1 MLQQLL
7 QRLPNDTA
15 HHKADAAVLM
25 AMTKEDIP
33 RLILTQRAAH
43 LKSHAGE
50 VAFPGGK
57 RDDTDSSLI
66 YTALREAQEEIA
78 LNPQDVEVVGE
89 LGIFTSRVGMKVK
102 PIIGLLENI
111 PHLTPSP
118 DEIDSIFT
126 VPLDVFLTQKTN
138 YQHKIK
144 YMGLSIPVP
153 SFNYQGYVIW
163 GLTGFMI
170 VEFMRRVYDA
180 DIDWRWPNPL
190 KRD

>member
-7 QRLPNDTA
+7 QRLPNDSA
-15 HHKADAAVLM
+15 QHKADAAVLM
-25 AMTKEDIP
+25 AMTREDIP

-57 RDDTDSSLI
+57 RDKTDSSLI
-66 YTALREAQEEIA
+66 YTALREAQEEID

-89 LGIFTSRVGMKVK
+89 LGIFTSRVGIKVK
-102 PIIGLLENI
+102 PIIGLLDDI

-126 VPLDVFLTQKTN
+126 VPLDVFLQQKPN

>member
-7 QRLPNDTA
+7 QRLPNDSA
-15 HHKADAAVLM
+15 QHKADAAVLM
-25 AMTKEDIP
+25 AMTREDIP

-57 RDDTDSSLI
+57 RDKTDSSLI
-66 YTALREAQEEIA
+66 YTALREAQEEID

-89 LGIFTSRVGMKVK
+89 LGIFTSRVGIKVK
-102 PIIGLLENI
+102 PIIGLLDDI

-126 VPLDVFLTQKTN
+126 VPLDVFLQQKPN

-170 VEFMRRVYDA
+170 VEFMRQVYDA

>member
-7 QRLPNDTA
+7 QRLPNDNA
-15 HHKADAAVLM
+15 QHKADAAVLM

-57 RDDTDSSLI
+57 RDNTDSSLI

-89 LGIFTSRVGMKVK
+89 LGIFTSRVGIKVK
-102 PIIGLLENI
+102 PIIGLLDAI

-126 VPLDVFLTQKTN
+126 VPLDVFLEQKPN

>member
-1 MLQQLL
+1 
-7 QRLPNDTA
+7 
-15 HHKADAAVLM
+15 K
-25 AMTKEDIP
+25 
-33 RLILTQRAAH
+33 RALH

-78 LNPQDVEVVGE
+78 LNPQDVQIVGE
-89 LGIFTSRVGMKVK
+89 LGLFTSKIGIKVK
-102 PIIGLLENI
+102 PIIGLLDAL
-111 PHLTPSP
+111 PQLTPSP

-126 VPLDVFLTQKTN
+126 VPLDVFLQQKPN
-138 YQHKIK
+138 YQHKVK
-144 YMGLSIPVP
+144 YMGISVPVP

-190 KRD
+190 KR

>member
-7 QRLPNDTA
+7 QRLPNDSA
-15 HHKADAAVLM
+15 QHKADAAVLM
-25 AMTKEDIP
+25 AMTREDIP

-57 RDDTDSSLI
+57 RDKTDSSLI
-66 YTALREAQEEIA
+66 YTALREAQEEID

-89 LGIFTSRVGMKVK
+89 LGIFTSRVGIKVK
-102 PIIGLLENI
+102 PIIGLLDDI

-126 VPLDVFLTQKTN
+126 VPLDVFLQQKPN

-153 SFNYQGYVIW
+153 SFNHEGYVIW

>member
-7 QRLPNDTA
+7 QRLPNDSA
-15 HHKADAAVLM
+15 QHKADAAVLM
-25 AMTKEDIP
+25 AMTREDIP

-57 RDDTDSSLI
+57 RDKTDSSLI

-89 LGIFTSRVGMKVK
+89 LGIFTSRVGIKVK
-102 PIIGLLENI
+102 PIIGLLDDI
-111 PHLTPSP
+111 PQLTPSP

-126 VPLDVFLTQKTN
+126 VPLEVFLQQKPN

-153 SFNYQGYVIW
+153 SFNHEGYVIW

-170 VEFMRRVYDA
+170 VEFMRQVYDA

-190 KRD
+190 KR

>member
-7 QRLPNDTA
+7 QRLPNDSA
-15 HHKADAAVLM
+15 QHKADAAVLM
-25 AMTKEDIP
+25 AMTREDIP

-57 RDDTDSSLI
+57 RDKTDSSLI

-89 LGIFTSRVGMKVK
+89 LGIFTSRVGIKVK
-102 PIIGLLENI
+102 PIIGLLDDI

-126 VPLDVFLTQKTN
+126 VPLDVFLQQKPN

-170 VEFMRRVYDA
+170 VEFMRQVYDA

>member
-7 QRLPNDTA
+7 QRLPNDSA
-15 HHKADAAVLM
+15 QHKADAAVLM
-25 AMTKEDIP
+25 AMTREDIP

-57 RDDTDSSLI
+57 RDKTDSSLI

-89 LGIFTSRVGMKVK
+89 LGIFTSRVGIKVK
-102 PIIGLLENI
+102 PIIGLLDDI

-126 VPLDVFLTQKTN
+126 VPLEVFLQQKPN

-153 SFNYQGYVIW
+153 SFNHEGYVIW

-170 VEFMRRVYDA
+170 VEFMHQVYDA

-190 KRD
+190 KR

>member
-7 QRLPNDTA
+7 QRLPNDSA
-15 HHKADAAVLM
+15 QHKADAAVLM
-25 AMTKEDIP
+25 AMTREDIP

-57 RDDTDSSLI
+57 RDKTDSSLI
-66 YTALREAQEEIA
+66 YTALREAQEEID

-89 LGIFTSRVGMKVK
+89 LGIFTSRVGIKVK
-102 PIIGLLENI
+102 PIIGLLDDI

-126 VPLDVFLTQKTN
+126 VPLDVFLQQKPN

-153 SFNYQGYVIW
+153 SFNHEGYVIW

-190 KRD
+190 KR

>member
-7 QRLPNDTA
+7 QRLPNDSA
-15 HHKADAAVLM
+15 QHKADAAVLM
-25 AMTKEDIP
+25 AMTREDIP

-57 RDDTDSSLI
+57 RDKTDSTLI

-89 LGIFTSRVGMKVK
+89 LGIFTSRVGIKVK
-102 PIIGLLENI
+102 PIIGLLDDI

-126 VPLDVFLTQKTN
+126 VPLEVFLQQKPN

-153 SFNYQGYVIW
+153 SFNHEGYVIW

-170 VEFMRRVYDA
+170 VEFMRQVYDA

-190 KRD
+190 KR

>member
-7 QRLPNDTA
+7 QRLPNDSA
-15 HHKADAAVLM
+15 QHKADAAVLM
-25 AMTKEDIP
+25 AMTREDIP

-57 RDDTDSSLI
+57 RDKTDSSLI

-89 LGIFTSRVGMKVK
+89 LGIFTSRVGIKVK
-102 PIIGLLENI
+102 PIIGLLDDI

-126 VPLDVFLTQKTN
+126 VPLEVFLQQKPN

-153 SFNYQGYVIW
+153 SFNHEGYVIW